1 VNNGTG
7 RSRQVALDGYRGR
20 FFESP
25 CEPSPVSG
33 SGTVK
38 LSSSPLVGEEGGG
51 DAYRGRFFGKPLCA
65 IFRFRHQ
72 DASHPPSPLVGEGGR
87 GMRGKRRGNAAHR
100 ASLPRTLPLRTEG
113 MRGKGARREAHDHR
127 SRLYTEIDEE

>member
-1 VNNGTG
+1 MNNGTG

-51 DAYRGRFFGKPLCA
+51 D
-65 IFRFRHQ
+65 
-72 DASHPPSPLVGEGGR
+72 EGQKR
-87 GMRGKRRGNAAHR
+87 TGMQKITHL
-100 ASLPRTLPLRTEG
+100 SQ
-113 MRGKGARREAHDHR
+113 
-127 SRLYTEIDEE
+127 EIYP

>member
-20 FFESP
+20 FFESS

-72 DASHPPSPLVGEGGR
+72 DASHPPSPLVGEV
-87 GMRGKRRGNAAHR
+87 
-100 ASLPRTLPLRTEG
+100 
-113 MRGKGARREAHDHR
+113 
-127 SRLYTEIDEE
+127 